1 VTEHNPQLTT
11 FFTINLTITYFSFSF
26 VKTFYMEYDYNTSRP
41 KLILPEY
48 GRNIQK
54 MVEYI
59 LTIEDREER
68 NRLAQAVIIIMG
80 NMNPHLRDINDFKH
94 KLWDHLAI
102 MSDFQLDIE
111 YPYEVPQPEE
121 FTEKPRR
128 VSYNNSDIRYRHYGR
143 IVESLIQEAVKL
155 PEGEDKDTL
164 TKLIAN
170 HMKKSYLNWNRDSV
184 TDEIIFSDLHELSGK
199 RLSVKEGLK
208 LSDQKDFQK
217 GKQQQQQQR
226 KRMQMQQ
233 QRKKQQ

>member
-1 VTEHNPQLTT
+1 LIVTD
-11 FFTINLTITYFSFSF
+11 FYFSF
-26 VKTFYMEYDYNTSRP
+26 VKINYMEYDYNTSRNR
-41 KLILPEY
+41 LILPEY

-59 LTIEDREER
+59 LTIPDREER

-102 MSDFQLDIE
+102 MADFRLDIDF
-111 YPYEVPQPEE
+111 PYTIPQAEE
-121 FTEKPRR
+121 FAEKPRR
-128 VSYNNSDIRYRHYGR
+128 VSYSNSDIRYRHYGH
-143 IVESLIQEAVKL
+143 IVESLIKEAMKL

-170 HMKKSYLNWNRDSV
+170 HMKKSYLAWNRDSV
-184 TDEIIFSDLHELSGK
+184 TDEIIFNDLFELSGK
-199 RLSVKEGLK
+199 RLHVKEGLK

-217 GKQQQQQQR
+217 GKQQQQLQQQR
-226 KRMQMQQ
+226 KRLQMQQ
-233 QRKKQQ
+233 QRKKSM